1 MPGKPA
7 IRMSLDGD
15 EGWYPNLKT
24 AEEVCVR
31 PTASQPMCETFPA
44 TYQLGSRSRK
54 RNSYLALLVALAA
67 ALAASG
73 AAEPSAPQTIPE
85 LRQRIEMMLA
95 STKTPGAGIALVG
108 RDGPIWVAGIGTAD
122 VARNRPVTEDTLFP
136 IGSIS
141 KSFVA
146 LSVLKLQQEGRLT
159 LQDTLRSRAPEVE
172 FNNPWEATN
181 PIRIVHLLEHTTGWG
196 DNTPQEGAWN
206 PMPEPTRREALAY
219 DPRSRTSRW
228 RPGTCFSYSNLGP
241 DVAAYV
247 IEKITGEKF
256 EDYVARTWFKPL
268 GMAGTSYF
276 ETPEVL
282 SKLATGYQ
290 SGGEAHPHFNILT
303 RPAGAIVASPSDMA
317 NYVEFYLCRG
327 SFRRIQFL
335 PKDAID
341 RMERPTSTYAAAEG
355 LAIGYGLGNSTS
367 VRGNWVF
374 HGHGGAVPGALTDL
388 AYLPDEG
395 VGFAVMINSENGDA
409 LDQLEDLVRAYLL
422 RDRKPPLPP
431 PAGNVDEGQMA
442 EYSGWYEPITPRS
455 ESQRYLERILGLTRV
470 TSGNGQLFLE
480 DLTNG
485 KYAYLRVTDRVY
497 RRLDNSRT
505 LALVGDHTEGTLLQ
519 FGGGNTFRR
528 LTTFMVDLKL
538 GFAVAA
544 VFLMFCTAI
553 SAMTWL
559 PRKLF
564 GDLKA
569 APYFSVR
576 TYPFIAT
583 VCAVAVVVL
592 IWDVSGNYYARA
604 GGAIWSGNLAFT
616 TYNLAIG
623 IFAWFAFDGLIRA
636 LRYRRSPISR
646 LVWWHCFAT
655 SLALSAWAGYL
666 VYWGLRAEF
675 AL

>member
-1 MPGKPA
+1 M
-7 IRMSLDGD
+7 L
-15 EGWYPNLKT
+15 
-24 AEEVCVR
+24 
-31 PTASQPMCETFPA
+31 ETFPA
-44 TYQLGSRSRK
+44 TDQLGSRSGK
-54 RNSYLALLVALAA
+54 RNSCLALLVALAA
-67 ALAASG
+67 TLVAAG
-73 AAEPSAPQTIPE
+73 ATEPSAPQTILE
-85 LRQRIEMMLA
+85 LRQRIEMVLA
-95 STKTPGAGIALVG
+95 ATETPGAGIALVG
-108 RDGPIWVAGIGTAD
+108 RDGTIWVAGIGTAD

-146 LSVLKLQQEGRLT
+146 LSVLKLQQEGQLN

-181 PIRIVHLLEHTTGWG
+181 PIRIVHLLEHTTGWD
-196 DNTPQEGAWN
+196 DNTPQEGVWN

-228 RPGTCFSYSNLGP
+228 RPGTRFSYSNLGP

-268 GMAGTSYF
+268 GMAGSSYF

-290 SGGEAHPHFNILT
+290 PGGEAHPHFNILT
-303 RPAGAIVASPSDMA
+303 RPAGAIVASPRDMA
-317 NYVEFYLCRG
+317 NYLEFYLHRG
-327 SFRRIQFL
+327 SFRGIQLL

-341 RMERPTSTYAAAEG
+341 RMERPTSTYAGAEG
-355 LAIGYGLGNSTS
+355 LLIGYGLGNSTS

-374 HGHGGAVPGALTDL
+374 HGHGGAVPGALADM
-388 AYLPDEG
+388 AYLQDEE
-395 VGFAVMINSENGDA
+395 VGYAVMINSENGDA
-409 LDQLEDLVRAYLL
+409 LDQLEYLVRAYLL

-431 PAGNVDEGQMA
+431 PAGSVDEGQMA

-455 ESQRYLERILGLTRV
+455 ESQWYLESILGLTHV
-470 TSGNGQLFLE
+470 TSGNGQLFLG

-485 KYAYLRVTDRVY
+485 KYAYVRVNGRVY

-505 LALVGDHTEGTLLQ
+505 IALVGDHTEGTLLQ

-528 LTTFMVDLKL
+528 LPKFIVDLKL
-538 GFAVAA
+538 GFALATA
-544 VFLMFCTAI
+544 FLMFSSAI
-553 SAMTWL
+553 FALIWL
-559 PRKLF
+559 PGRLF
-564 GDLKA
+564 GDPKA

-576 TYPFIAT
+576 TYPLIAT
-583 VCAVAVVVL
+583 LCAVAVVVL

-604 GGAIWSGNLAFT
+604 GGPIWSGNLASIIFC
-616 TYNLAIG
+616 LAVG
-623 IFAWFAFDGLIRA
+623 ALAWFAFDGLIRA
-636 LRYRRSPISR
+636 LRYRCSPISR

-655 SLALSAWAGYL
+655 SLALSVWAGYL

-675 AL
+675 ASL